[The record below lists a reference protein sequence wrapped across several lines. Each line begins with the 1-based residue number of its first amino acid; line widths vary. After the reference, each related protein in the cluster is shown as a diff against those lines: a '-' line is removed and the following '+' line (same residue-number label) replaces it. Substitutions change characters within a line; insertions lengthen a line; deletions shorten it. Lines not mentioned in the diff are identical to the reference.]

1 MRKRLLNLPQNS
13 STRDRSQFL
22 NDLFQ
27 RKAFSWTKAFE
38 DLERVMP
45 PRLHVVSI
53 HPELSPDNELEIKV
67 IVAGDTREHALDLVS
82 KMEASQHF
90 HDTYIEEENA
100 DISNTRETSAVP
112 HQRALRAGDWKHRGG
127 RCAVMPDLRETR
139 HKVKIAL
146 GALAVVD
153 VILIAVFFSP
163 LVGSEGSRHQ
173 RLDQAWRELQQKTR
187 EVEPLRGLDKKIP
200 LARKQIDQF
209 YAQRLPSQDSAISAD
224 LGKVA
229 AQSGVKN

>member
-1 MRKRLLNLPQNS
+1 MRVDINLASQPYEDARRFWLRWGGGLVALGIMTLLLLLMTVNGWMAARKDRQLIRQYQQQSAARDKEKADAQALLNQPQNS

-27 RKAFSWTKAFE
+27 RKAFPWTKAFE

-45 PRLHVVSI
+45 ARLHVVSI

-100 DISNTRETSAVP
+100 DTNNT
-112 HQRALRAGDWKHRGG
+112 GDT
-127 RCAVMPDLRETR
+127 V
-139 HKVKIAL
+139 
-146 GALAVVD
+146 
-153 VILIAVFFSP
+153 
-163 LVGSEGSRHQ
+163 
-173 RLDQAWRELQQKTR
+173 
-187 EVEPLRGLDKKIP
+187 
-200 LARKQIDQF
+200 QF
-209 YAQRLPSQDSAISAD
+209 HISALYVPE
-224 LGKVA
+224 LGSSGA
-229 AQSGVKN
+229 GGAQ

>member
-1 MRKRLLNLPQNS
+1 MRVDINLATQPYEDARRFWLRWGGGLVALGILTLLLLLMTVNGWIGARKDRQLIAQYEKQSAARDKEKADAQALLNLPQNS

-53 HPELSPDNELEIKV
+53 HPELSPDNELEIKL

-90 HDTYIEEENA
+90 HDTYIEEENSNVGNGSA
-100 DISNTRETSAVP
+100 GDTVQFQISALYVPEIGSTSA
-112 HQRALRAGDWKHRGG
+112 GG
-127 RCAVMPDLRETR
+127 
-139 HKVKIAL
+139 
-146 GALAVVD
+146 
-153 VILIAVFFSP
+153 
-163 LVGSEGSRHQ
+163 
-173 RLDQAWRELQQKTR
+173 
-187 EVEPLRGLDKKIP
+187 
-200 LARKQIDQF
+200 AR
-209 YAQRLPSQDSAISAD
+209 
-224 LGKVA
+224 
-229 AQSGVKN
+229 

>member
-1 MRKRLLNLPQNS
+1 MRVDINLATQPYEDARLFWLRWGGAVVALGILTLLLLVMTVNGGIAARKDRQLIRQYEQQSAARDKEQADAQALLNLPQNA

-45 PRLHVVSI
+45 PRLHVTSI
-53 HPELSPDNELEIKV
+53 HPELSPDNELEIKL

-100 DISNTRETSAVP
+100 DTSNTGDTVQFHITALYVP
-112 HQRALRAGDWKHRGG
+112 DTGAGGG
-127 RCAVMPDLRETR
+127 E
-139 HKVKIAL
+139 
-146 GALAVVD
+146 
-153 VILIAVFFSP
+153 
-163 LVGSEGSRHQ
+163 
-173 RLDQAWRELQQKTR
+173 
-187 EVEPLRGLDKKIP
+187 
-200 LARKQIDQF
+200 
-209 YAQRLPSQDSAISAD
+209 
-224 LGKVA
+224 
-229 AQSGVKN
+229 

>member
-1 MRKRLLNLPQNS
+1 MRVDINLATQPYEDARRFWLRWGGGLLALGILTLLLLVMTVNGWIGARKDRQLIRQYEQQSAARDKEKADAQALLNLPQNS

-53 HPELSPDNELEIKV
+53 HPELSPDNALEIKL

-90 HDTYIEEENA
+90 HETYIEEEN
-100 DISNTRETSAVP
+100 SNPGNGTS
-112 HQRALRAGDWKHRGG
+112 GDT
-127 RCAVMPDLRETR
+127 V
-139 HKVKIAL
+139 
-146 GALAVVD
+146 
-153 VILIAVFFSP
+153 
-163 LVGSEGSRHQ
+163 
-173 RLDQAWRELQQKTR
+173 
-187 EVEPLRGLDKKIP
+187 
-200 LARKQIDQF
+200 QF
-209 YAQRLPSQDSAISAD
+209 HISA
-224 LGKVA
+224 LYVPETGSSSA
-229 AQSGVKN
+229 GGAQ